1 MFDVIIAA
9 NGKGT
14 RANTDKL
21 AASLGESTVLS
32 HTINA
37 FRYLNC
43 VDKIILVSDVDYDF
57 PSVTKVSG
65 GATRAESV
73 KNGLKASAS
82 EYVLIHDGARPFVT
96 RDLILKIMSDTV
108 TYGSSVPFTPV
119 TDSLRKVE
127 NGVVTV
133 ADRRDYFTVQTPQG
147 YLREEITAAYEKSNE
162 TALSFDES
170 ELFSRYVRPAHYT
183 QGEPTNKKITSPFDV
198 FGYNM
203 RTGTGF
209 DVHRYEE
216 NGKPLV
222 LGGIKVPFD
231 KGVAAHSDGD
241 AVIHAVMD
249 ALLTA
254 ADKPDIGVLFP
265 DDDPS
270 YENADSADLL
280 TKVKTILTDKNLH
293 INNISVTIIAQSP
306 KLKNFLPL
314 MQKRMEEILCLDRG
328 TVSLSAT
335 TTEKLGIIGENKAV
349 AAFAAVSVY

>member
-21 AASLGESTVLS
+21 AAALGESTVLA

-37 FRYLNC
+37 FRNLNC
-43 VDKIILVSDVDYDF
+43 VNKIILVSDLDYDF
-57 PSVTKVSG
+57 PSVTKING
-65 GATRAESV
+65 GSTRAESV
-73 KNGLKASAS
+73 KNGLRNATS
-82 EYVLIHDGARPFVT
+82 EYVLIHDGARPFVS

-119 TDSLRKVE
+119 TDSIRKIE
-127 NGVVTV
+127 NGAITVV
-133 ADRRDYFTVQTPQG
+133 DRRDYVTVQTPQG
-147 YLREEITAAYEKSNE
+147 YLREEITAAYEKTDE
-162 TALSFDES
+162 TALSLDES
-170 ELFSRYVRPAHYT
+170 ELFSRYVRPAHFT

-209 DVHRYEE
+209 DVHRYEQ
-216 NGKPLV
+216 NGKPLI
-222 LGGIKVPFD
+222 LGGIRVPFD

-249 ALLTA
+249 ALLSVA
-254 ADKPDIGVLFP
+254 NQPDIGVLFP
-265 DDDPS
+265 DDDPA
-270 YENADSADLL
+270 YENADSAELL
-280 TKVKTILTDKNLH
+280 TKVKSILDDKNLH
-293 INNISVTIIAQSP
+293 INNVSATIIAQSP
-306 KLKNFLPL
+306 KLKNYLPL
-314 MQKRMEEILCLDRG
+314 MQNRIEEILRLSRG

-335 TTEKLGIIGENKAV
+335 TTENLGIIGENKAV
-349 AAFAAVSVY
+349 AVFACVSAY